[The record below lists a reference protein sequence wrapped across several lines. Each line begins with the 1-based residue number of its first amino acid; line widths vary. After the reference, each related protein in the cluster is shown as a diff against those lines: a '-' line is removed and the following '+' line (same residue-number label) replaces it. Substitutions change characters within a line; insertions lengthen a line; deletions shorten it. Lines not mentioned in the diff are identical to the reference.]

1 MNKFIIIAL
10 FAGILGLFSLSSCT
24 KDPWVYDTS
33 RKAGVYMQADRDT
46 NDISFGVLTDTNWV
60 KGGCDVYLIGEPVDY
75 DREIKVIVLDSGTN
89 IENTKDFIIE
99 PLVLKAGKTT
109 TSLNCWARMP
119 DRAEDEQGQLHFT
132 IQLVENE
139 NFVPYICTTAY
150 FGIYVAHQKEAPKWW
165 KDDIMGK
172 FSEKA
177 FKKYM
182 NLYNAQE
189 AAKTEMWM
197 RYLEPVYG
205 TNMFLIDQVSGDWD
219 AAQKRFL
226 PYLKE
231 AVLIPM
237 FDYFTAHPYPG
248 VDIPKWYQD
257 LKAEKN

>member
-46 NDISFGVLTDTNWV
+46 NDILFSVLTDTNWV

-75 DREIKVIVLDSGTN
+75 DREVKVIVIDSGTN
-89 IENTKDFIIE
+89 IKENEDFIIE
-99 PLVLKAGKTT
+99 PLIFKAGKTT
-109 TSLNCWARMP
+109 ASLDCWARMP
-119 DRAEDEQGQLHFT
+119 DRAEDENGQLHFT
-132 IQLVENE
+132 VEMVEND
-139 NFVPYICTTAY
+139 NFMPYICTRAY
-150 FGIYVAHQKEAPKWW
+150 FGIYVSHQKEAPVWW
-165 KDDIMGK
+165 DVEIYGA

-177 FKKYM
+177 YKKYM
-182 NLYNAQE
+182 NLFIAQE
-189 AAKTEMWM
+189 TQKTDIWQ

-205 TNMFLIDQVSGDWD
+205 TNMYLVKRTWHTVQL
-219 AAQKRFL
+219 RFL

-237 FDYFTAHPYPG
+237 FDYFTANPYPG
-248 VDIPKWYQD
+248 VEIPQWYQD
-257 LKAEKN
+257 LKAEKNN